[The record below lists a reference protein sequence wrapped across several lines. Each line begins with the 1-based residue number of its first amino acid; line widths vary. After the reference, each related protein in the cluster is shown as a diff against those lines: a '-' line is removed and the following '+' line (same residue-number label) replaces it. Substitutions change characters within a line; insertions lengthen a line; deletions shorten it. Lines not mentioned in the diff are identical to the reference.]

1 MEDSN
6 GIKVAIY
13 DICFL
18 LEVRKALLND
28 SGSSE
33 YCLNKCR
40 RPCLMIVVI
49 DHSHL
54 SEIDRYIP
62 VATELINRGNKQI
75 YCKQIY
81 VKNAHK
87 WHLEYSS

>member
-1 MEDSN
+1 
-6 GIKVAIY
+6 
-13 DICFL
+13 
-18 LEVRKALLND
+18 
-28 SGSSE
+28 
-33 YCLNKCR
+33 
-40 RPCLMIVVI
+40 MIVVI